1 MPVRVVT
8 DSSSDLSPQVAQELG
23 ITVVPLYL
31 HFGDKVYRDGV
42 DINHDEFYRK
52 LVDSPVHPT
61 TSQPPPLDFA
71 EVYNGL
77 AKETDEVVSLHL
89 SSKTSGTYS
98 SALRGKEM
106 IREGC
111 RIEVVDTLSVSM
123 GLGLIAMAAARLA
136 KAGESLQGVMDE
148 ISQAIY
154 ATRIIGLFDTLRY
167 LLLGGRIGKA
177 KALLGTLLNVK
188 PLLTM
193 RDGEILPLGMARTRA
208 RGVERLVDF
217 VKSALHVQELAIIH
231 STTPDEA
238 SSLKERIAAFLAE
251 DRIHIARL
259 GPALGVHGGPG
270 TLLLALRE
278 KASGVMQEA
287 REGEHLKK
295 KFSLPSLS
303 IPKLKFSCPGL

>member
-1 MPVRVVT
+1 
-8 DSSSDLSPQVAQELG
+8 
-23 ITVVPLYL
+23 
-31 HFGDKVYRDGV
+31 
-42 DINHDEFYRK
+42 
-52 LVDSPVHPT
+52 
-61 TSQPPPLDFA
+61 
-71 EVYNGL
+71 
-77 AKETDEVVSLHL
+77 
-89 SSKTSGTYS
+89 
-98 SALRGKEM
+98 
-106 IREGC
+106 
-111 RIEVVDTLSVSM
+111 
-123 GLGLIAMAAARLA
+123 
-136 KAGESLQGVMDE
+136 
-148 ISQAIY
+148 
-154 ATRIIGLFDTLRY
+154 
-167 LLLGGRIGKA
+167 
-177 KALLGTLLNVK
+177 
-188 PLLTM
+188 M

-208 RGVERLVDF
+208 RGVERLIDF

-238 SSLKERIAAFLAE
+238 SSLKERLAAFLAE